1 MKRWISIGLVL
12 AFLLA
17 LMPASV
23 LATELAD
30 DGWVAYE
37 YDYSGWTTAN
47 GRIYGEF
54 SQMHSNWLRKNCIE
68 DVNNFVLEVDITGS
82 NVSSPYIKVLN
93 NVIDLNG
100 NGGTGDQV
108 YVKVADLGQK
118 WMDAEGTRVHVK
130 VLRVNG
136 GEMQVKL
143 TGAGNDRPQI
153 YNVPVRSKDA
163 TVEIGLYRGVVTV
176 ENFTVGVPDADDIA
190 EFEIPKLEP
199 PDPNTYNHNVVDIQI
214 GKPFEFK
221 GNGAWGDETGWTWG
235 QNEQEGIWLLSDSA
249 DGPNA
254 GAAYVVEKLG
264 DQWFINCTIAPIST
278 TNDGVSVAQLRLMQK
293 DKADRIALTV
303 EHIQATDAWKFILQ
317 ERQDGEWV
325 TLWESESVVLED
337 TACNF
342 RLDRIS
348 DTELKLSI
356 AGDKGYAASATV
368 TVTEDT
374 VNSIS
379 YFGVMA
385 KKSAVRFTN
394 FRVGATQIQRNY
406 ATLAQE
412 TYQNLLKNFLDS
424 EKNRLY
430 PVTWGFHNGQ
440 VTNTGMTAS
449 FEGAGSV
456 WEHTVMLMA
465 LDTYAQSLE
474 QGSEEYMTVARII
487 VNTVKMLTDYYPEN
501 MITTAAVTPNWAM
514 DDTGWTTMCLL
525 LGYHYNKVLGNN
537 EDSALCYRYAKKLFH
552 SAYDT
557 FYNADLGGLC
567 YTPEKTGLD
576 LYAATLALAG
586 YYINLIQPDEKV
598 QSQFED
604 IYNGLENLQ
613 RRPDGL
619 YWRGVNEKGAGS
631 ADNPYGIREGGSCT
645 YIGGNMAMAVLNML
659 LGNEEKAYE
668 TVLGITRFESY
679 NNGAFMNDRDAWNN
693 TFFLGMFVR
702 EVMGKGVADGHTDRA
717 LYATVTMI
725 LENACFDDGYYG
737 ASWSGPKEPSSLGY
751 PSQGDYSTEGRNY
764 WGVQYNNNGL
774 NIGSTPQQIMTS
786 ATTAHVL
793 LAAALNQKHDN
804 TGADILGLSV
814 EGQTMWPVFNPDI
827 SSYSIGGDLEK
838 AVTVHLNVAPNAV
851 VTVNGETVAGNT
863 FTSRGGNVEIK
874 VTSGDGKT
882 SKTYQLDL
890 GEELPPEKTAF
901 ALDTNTILSIVLAV
915 VVVAAVVVIVIELK
929 KPKKN

>member
-23 LATELAD
+23 LASELSDA
-30 DGWVAYE
+30 GWMAYE

-68 DVNNFVLEVDITGS
+68 DVNNFVLEVDITSS
-82 NVSSPYIKVLN
+82 NVSSPYLKVLN
-93 NVIDLNG
+93 NVIDLNA
-100 NGGTGDQV
+100 NGGTGSQV
-108 YVKVADLGQK
+108 YIKVADQGNK
-118 WMDAEGTRVHVK
+118 WMDAQGTRVHVK
-130 VLRVNG
+130 VMRLDG

-143 TGAGNDRPQI
+143 TGAGNDRSQI
-153 YNVPVRSKDA
+153 FKVPVRSKDGA
-163 TVEIGLYRGVVTV
+163 VEIGLFRGIVLV
-176 ENFTVGVPDADDIA
+176 ENLTVGVPDAQDLED
-190 EFEIPKLEP
+190 FVVPKVEP
-199 PDPNTYNHNVVDIQI
+199 PDPDTYNHNVVDIQTD
-214 GKPFEFK
+214 KPFEFK
-221 GNGAWGDETGWTWG
+221 GYGAWNAETAWTWG
-235 QNEQEGIWLLSDSA
+235 QNEQEGIWLLSDSK

-254 GAAYVVEKLG
+254 GAAYMVEKLSG
-264 DQWFINCTIAPIST
+264 NWLVNCAVTPVSSE
-278 TNDGVSVAQLRLMQK
+278 NDGISMAQLRLMRK
-293 DKADRIALTV
+293 DKVDLVRLILEYTEASHSVKLTW
-303 EHIQATDAWKFILQ
+303 QAKLESD
-317 ERQDGEWV
+317 WV
-325 TLWESESVVLED
+325 TLWESDAATVTD
-337 TACNF
+337 TTFNL
-342 RLDRIS
+342 RLD
-348 DTELKLSI
+348 KLSNEELRLSVL
-356 AGDKGYAASATV
+356 GDRGYTCSASV
-368 TVTEDT
+368 TVTEELM
-374 VNSIS
+374 NAIS
-379 YFGVMA
+379 YTGLLTDE
-385 KKSAVRFTN
+385 SSVRFTN
-394 FRVGATQIQRNY
+394 FRVDT
-406 ATLAQE
+406 TLLNRDYTALARE
-412 TYQNLLKNFLDS
+412 TYHNLMKNFLNS
-424 EKNRLY
+424 EKMRLY
-430 PVTWGFHNGQ
+430 PVCWGFRNGT
-440 VTNTGMTAS
+440 VTNTGKTAT

-474 QGSEEYMTVARII
+474 QGSEEYLEVASII

-525 LGYHYNKVLGNN
+525 LGYHYNKVLGNA

-557 FYNADLGGLC
+557 FYSVDLGGLC

-586 YYINLIQPDEKV
+586 YYINLIQPDEAV
-598 QSQFED
+598 QSRFLD
-604 IYNGLENLQ
+604 IYNGLETLQ

-619 YWRGVNEKGAGS
+619 YWMGVNEKGTGS
-631 ADNPYGIREGGSCT
+631 ASNPYGIREGGSCT

-751 PSQGDYSTEGRNY
+751 PSEGEYSTEGRNH
-764 WGVQYNNNGL
+764 WGVQHNNNGL

-793 LAAALNQKHDN
+793 LAAALNQKYNN
-804 TGADILGLSV
+804 TAAQILDLSV
-814 EGQTMWPVFNPDI
+814 EGHSMWPVFNPGI
-827 SSYSIGGDLEK
+827 TAYSIGGDLED
-838 AVTVHLNVAPNAV
+838 AVTVHLNVAPGAV
-851 VTVNGETVAGNT
+851 VTVDGETVTGNT
-863 FTSRGGNVEIK
+863 FTSRGGVVEIK

-882 SKTYQLDL
+882 TETYTLDL
-890 GEELPPEKTAF
+890 GEALPPVKDEKP
-901 ALDTNTILSIVLAV
+901 LDTNTILTIVLVV
-915 VVVAAVVVIVIELK
+915 VVVAAVTVIVLELRK
-929 KPKKN
+929 KK

>member
-1 MKRWISIGLVL
+1 MKKLISMGLVL
-12 AFLLA
+12 AVLLT
-17 LMPASV
+17 LLPATV
-23 LATELAD
+23 LA
-30 DGWVAYE
+30 DGWEGSAWAARDENYA
-37 YDYSGWTTAN
+37 GWTLED
-47 GRIYGEF
+47 GKISGVF
-54 SQMHSNWLRKNCIE
+54 SEMYSNWLRNVCIE
-68 DVNNFVLEVDITGS
+68 DIQNFVLEVDITGS
-82 NVSSPYIKVLN
+82 KESSPYIKILN

-100 NGGTGDQV
+100 HGGTGNQV
-108 YVKVADLGQK
+108 YVKVADQGQK
-118 WMDAEGTRVHVK
+118 WMDAQGTRVHVK

-143 TGAGNDRPQI
+143 TGAGNDAAQI
-153 YNVPVRSKDA
+153 YNAPVRSKDA

-176 ENFTVGVPDADDIA
+176 ENFSVGAPDADDIA
-190 EFEIPKLEP
+190 EFEIPKVEP
-199 PDPNTYNHNVVDIQI
+199 PDPDTYNHNVVDILIDQ
-214 GKPFEFK
+214 PFDFK
-221 GNGAWGDETGWTWG
+221 GNGAWNAQTAWTWG
-235 QNEQEGIWLLSDSA
+235 SNAQEGIWLQSDSA

-254 GAAYVVEKLG
+254 GAVYMQEKLG
-264 DQWFINCTIAPIST
+264 DQWLANCAVTPIST
-278 TNDGVSVAQLRLMQK
+278 ENEGVTVAQLRLLRK
-293 DKADRIALTV
+293 DKADLVTV
-303 EHIQATDAWKFILQ
+303 NVEYTKAAGTWKFAVQ
-317 ERQDGEWV
+317 ERQDEGWV
-325 TLWESESVVLED
+325 TLWESEALVLED
-337 TACNF
+337 TTCNF
-342 RLDRIS
+342 RLDRIVGG
-348 DTELKLSI
+348 ELKLTVV
-356 AGDKGYAASATV
+356 GDRGYTASATV
-368 TVTEDT
+368 TVADETIKD
-374 VNSIS
+374 IS
-379 YFGVMA
+379 YFGVLAM
-385 KKSAVRFTN
+385 KSVVRFTN
-394 FRVGATQIQRNY
+394 FRVGATQIIRDY
-406 ATLAQE
+406 AELARE
-412 TYQNLLKNFLDS
+412 TYRNLMKNYLDS
-424 EKNRLY
+424 ERNRLY

-440 VTNTGMTAS
+440 VTNTGKTAS

-474 QGSEEYMTVARII
+474 QGSEEYLTAARII
-487 VNTVKMLTDYYPEN
+487 TNTVKMLTDYYPEN

-525 LGYHYNKVLGNN
+525 LGYYYNKVLGNE

-567 YTPEKTGLD
+567 YTEEKTGLD

-604 IYNGLENLQ
+604 IYNGLETLL

-619 YWRGVNEKGAGS
+619 YWMGVNENGAGS

-702 EVMGKGVADGHTDRA
+702 EVMGKSIADGHTDRA

-751 PSQGDYSTEGRNY
+751 PSQGEYSTEGRNH
-764 WGVQYNNNGL
+764 WGVQVNNNGL

-793 LAAALNQKHDN
+793 LAAALNQKYDN
-804 TGADILGLSV
+804 TDASLVGLSV
-814 EGQTMWPVFNPDI
+814 ERQAIWPVFNPDI
-827 SSYSIGGDLEK
+827 TDYAIGGTLTD
-838 AVTVHLNVAPNAV
+838 AVTVRLDVAPNALV
-851 VTVNGETVAGNT
+851 SVNGEALTGNT
-863 FTSRGGNVEIK
+863 FMSRGGTVEIK

-882 SKTYQLDL
+882 TKTYQLNL
-890 GEELPPEKTAF
+890 GNELPQPKAEFK
-901 ALDTNTILSIVLAV
+901 LDTNTVLTLVLVAVVLA
-915 VVVAAVVVIVIELK
+915 AAVVILVELK
-929 KPKKN
+929 KTKKN